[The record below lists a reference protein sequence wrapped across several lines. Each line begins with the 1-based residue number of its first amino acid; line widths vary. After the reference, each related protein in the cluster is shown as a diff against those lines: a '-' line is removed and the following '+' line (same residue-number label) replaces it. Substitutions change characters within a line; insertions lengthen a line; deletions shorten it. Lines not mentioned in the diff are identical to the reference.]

1 MKTKSLHVIL
11 KLQHGLF
18 ISFYKIREIHDFEI
32 IFQGL
37 CFLSRLLETA
47 NQWPSFQEEGCI
59 L

>member
-37 CFLSRLLETA
+37 CFL
-47 NQWPSFQEEGCI
+47 
-59 L
+59 